1 MAKSRTTLKQ
11 RIALDG
17 GKDIEEELA
26 KIGKVGEKAFAL
38 LKKSAK
44 EFEGPGKRLSAAVNR
59 LKNRMLLL
67 RAAGKRVGDSF
78 RNMARRGRALR
89 QGLVRIGRNLALV
102 GAAGLAAAAAL
113 FKLAKSGAAAADAAG
128 KTAQGV
134 GLTVTELGRLVFA
147 AEQSGIS
154 QEKFLNILTRFNQG
168 LGELAEEERKAGK
181 ATKKT
186 GDLTD
191 RAREAYDQFGVTV
204 RDMSKEL
211 AGTAKGLIDV
221 DATGTLAARALK
233 GAGITALDATGN
245 MKPLVGQILEFANA
259 FAGVPAGVEK
269 VKSLIDITG
278 TRNARLAAPF
288 FNQTAAGIRNLGD
301 EAERLGVVFSERDFK
316 SGRDTID
323 ALNRAV
329 VSLVGSGVLK
339 GLTDEIGLIFNED
352 LSRAADAFTAALRR
366 NRDAIVA
373 FSEGKIRQAI
383 SLVEDLVA
391 AIQFRD
397 VDVSESGAFILE
409 ARDAVIAFAQDVK
422 AAFDDVI
429 VPAFEAL
436 VEAADFVAGALNDVF
451 GTDLTGRQLLIAA
464 VVAQLLGIFTA
475 LASVVGLVAAGFVA
489 FAAVG
494 SLVVN
499 AIGVIAAAAGV
510 LSAALLAIGAI
521 PALIVAGLAAAVVA
535 IVVFWDDIT
544 AAAQAAWTFITGLWG
559 DLADVLG
566 GFADAAAERLV
577 AAFRGAV
584 ATIKSLLSSLISLA
598 RRAFKAA
605 REALGLSG
613 GGSASGAGVP
623 VLAGGGAVRGPGTP
637 TSDSILARLSD
648 KEFVIQAR
656 AVRHYGAN
664 LFAALNSMRLPKF
677 SGGGLAEGIARS
689 LTLPLMPIPVFAAG
703 GPVNVPA
710 LAPAGKAGT
719 PFTIVLDG
727 QSFPARADQEVAEAL
742 GRVALSQARASAG
755 RPPRRL

>member
-44 EFEGPGKRLSAAVNR
+44 EFQGPGKRLSDAVNR

-67 RAAGKRVGDSF
+67 RAAAKRVGDSF
-78 RNMARRGRALR
+78 RRLGRSAGRLR
-89 QGLVRIGRNLALV
+89 QGLVRIGRNLAIV
-102 GAAGLAAAAAL
+102 GAAAVAAAAAV
-113 FKLAKSGAAAADAAG
+113 FKLAQSGAAAADAAG

-211 AGTAKGLIDV
+211 AGTTKGLIDV

-233 GAGITALDATGN
+233 GAGITARDATGN
-245 MKPLVGQILEFANA
+245 MKPLVGQILEFADA
-259 FAGVPAGVEK
+259 FAAVPAGVEK

-288 FNQTAAGIRNLGD
+288 FNQTAAGLRKLGD
-301 EAERLGVVFSERDFK
+301 EGERLGVVFSERDFK

-352 LSRAADAFTAALRR
+352 LTRAADAFTAALRR

-383 SLVEDLVA
+383 SLIEDLVA

-409 ARDAVIAFAQDVK
+409 ARDAVVAFAQDVK
-422 AAFDDVI
+422 AAFDNI
-429 VPAFEAL
+429 ILPAFRAL

-451 GTDLTGRQLLIAA
+451 GTELTGRQLLVAA
-464 VVAQLLGIFTA
+464 VVAQLLGVFTA
-475 LASVVGLVAAGFVA
+475 LASAVGLVASGFVA
-489 FAAVG
+489 LGASALFIGAV
-494 SLVVN
+494 
-499 AIGVIAAAAGV
+499 IQTIAVASGV
-510 LSAALLAIGAI
+510 LTAVLLAIGAI
-521 PALIVAGLAAAVVA
+521 PALIVAGLVAAGVA
-535 IVVFWDDIT
+535 IFVFWDDIT
-544 AAAQAAWTFITGLWG
+544 AAAQAAWDFITGLWG
-559 DLADVLG
+559 DLGDVLG
-566 GFADAAAERLV
+566 GFADAAADRLV
-577 AAFRGAV
+577 SAFRGAV
-584 ATIKSLLSSLISLA
+584 ATIKSLLSSLIALA

-623 VLAGGGAVRGPGTP
+623 VLAGGGAVRGPGTA

-648 KEFVIQAR
+648 QEFVIKAK
-656 AVRHYGAN
+656 AVRHYGVRI
-664 LFAALNSMRLPKF
+664 FAALNSMRLPKF

-710 LAPAGKAGT
+710 LAPAAAPKSGFTVVLGGQ
-719 PFTIVLDG
+719 PF
-727 QSFPARADQEVAEAL
+727 AMMADQDIAEAF
-742 GRVALSQARASAG
+742 GRVALRQARSSAG